1 MLLSKI
7 MQMIKLIIF
16 IQYTNL
22 FVSQTPKRSAD
33 QKNINSDN
41 KGISGWQNDD
51 NWMFEQVWEMGSGE
65 SNYQDTCH
73 QKL

>member
-1 MLLSKI
+1 

-41 KGISGWQNDD
+41 KGISG
-51 NWMFEQVWEMGSGE
+51 
-65 SNYQDTCH
+65 
-73 QKL
+73 